1 MSYIIL
7 IMVEIKID
15 RSELLLTTSSNIV
28 PESELNENTIS
39 KDNFILDSFST
50 ESVTIVKGE
59 VDENHLLFFDEKLR
73 ETNTVVLHFQIKGE
87 LYNNKEDFEFNCGES
102 EQLII
107 RYPSTLT
114 KHSFRV
120 KGFFFRIYIK
130 SSLVDKYLNQFEIS
144 NFQSN
149 TPYVF
154 TNIHPMP
161 ITICMDLLLQKLINN
176 KKEGVLRA
184 IYSDSLILELMLLQ
198 LEQIHQHRC
207 SLQCTQMMIRLERM
221 YKAKEILIRNY
232 KKPPTL
238 RKLAIELGTNDC
250 TLKIE
255 FKKVFGVSAYAFLTD
270 YKMGIAKDYLLEDRL
285 SIAEISEHLGYK
297 NATHFTA
304 AFKKYHE
311 LTPSRFKAQYGK

>member
-15 RSELLLTTSSNIV
+15 RSELLLATSSNIV

-59 VDENHLLFFDEKLR
+59 VDENYLLFFDEKLR
-73 ETNTVVLHFQIKGE
+73 EANTVVLHFQIRGE

-102 EQLII
+102 EHLII

-130 SSLVDKYLNQFEIS
+130 SSLVDTYLNQFEIS
-144 NFQSN
+144 NFQVN

-176 KKEGVLRA
+176 KKRECYVLFT
-184 IYSDSLILELMLLQ
+184 LI
-198 LEQIHQHRC
+198 
-207 SLQCTQMMIRLERM
+207 
-221 YKAKEILIRNY
+221 
-232 KKPPTL
+232 
-238 RKLAIELGTNDC
+238 
-250 TLKIE
+250 
-255 FKKVFGVSAYAFLTD
+255 V
-270 YKMGIAKDYLLEDRL
+270 
-285 SIAEISEHLGYK
+285 
-297 NATHFTA
+297 
-304 AFKKYHE
+304 
-311 LTPSRFKAQYGK
+311 